1 MFLFISSSGS
11 EVGDFCVVDPIV
23 VLEPRAFLTSLKTV
37 RYTNMGVEKEVLN
50 AAPEGA
56 KLPTRGSTITVHCTG
71 YGKDRD
77 MSKKFWSTKD
87 EGQQPFTFS
96 VGMGQVIKGMF
107 SRLLVWCRNF
117 AEAYGGRRGSNLFSI
132 SSSAV
137 RLPFSVSNGTVEY
150 LFDFLVL

>member
-1 MFLFISSSGS
+1 M
-11 EVGDFCVVDPIV
+11 
-23 VLEPRAFLTSLKTV
+23 TSLKTV

-107 SRLLVWCRNF
+107 SRLVQKFR
-117 AEAYGGRRGSNLFSI
+117 
-132 SSSAV
+132 
-137 RLPFSVSNGTVEY
+137 
-150 LFDFLVL
+150 